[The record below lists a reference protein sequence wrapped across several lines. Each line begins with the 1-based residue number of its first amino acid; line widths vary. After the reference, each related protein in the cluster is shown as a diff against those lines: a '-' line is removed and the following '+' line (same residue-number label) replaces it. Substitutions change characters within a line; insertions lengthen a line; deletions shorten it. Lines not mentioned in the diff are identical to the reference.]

1 MKFKLGV
8 IVFVALCGFLFIS
21 GVNVSATPSN
31 NLKVSFIDVG
41 EGDSILIQ
49 DQTGFNVLIDGGVPL
64 AGPKV
69 IDYMLEQGVD
79 EIDVMVATHAHKD
92 HIGGLVEVLRE
103 TDIPVHQ
110 ILYNGDSGDTE
121 IWAEFAEA
129 VNERR
134 LTLTAAHYPMTY
146 TWGTSTAYVLNPV
159 SDSAEVNQVN
169 DNQNSKSVV
178 ILLDNAD
185 VDFLFTGDIGSSA
198 EAAIL
203 TRFTPISA
211 EILKVAH
218 HGGGSSSS
226 PEFLSAV
233 SPAEAIISVGDNRYG
248 YPDEE
253 TLERLL
259 AVGARI
265 WRTDQDGTIVVLSDG
280 ESYSINGYSPLG
292 DYQIFLPIV
301 VEMLH

>member
-1 MKFKLGV
+1 MKFKLSIVVFFALIGV
-8 IVFVALCGFLFIS
+8 LFIS
-21 GVNVSATPSN
+21 GSNISATPSN

-41 EGDSILIQ
+41 EGDAILIQ
-49 DQTGFNVLIDGGVPL
+49 DVTGFNVLIDGGIPL

-69 IDYMLEQGVD
+69 IDYMREQGVD

-92 HIGGLVEVLRE
+92 HIGGLTEVLRE

-121 IWAEFAEA
+121 IWANFAEA
-129 VNERR
+129 VHDRR
-134 LTLTAAHYPMTY
+134 LTLTAVHYPMTY
-146 TWGTSTAYVLNPV
+146 TWGTSTAYVLNPI
-159 SDSAEVNQVN
+159 SDLLELNQVN

-178 ILLDNAD
+178 VLLDHAD

-203 TRFTPISA
+203 SRAIPISA

-218 HGGGSSSS
+218 HGSESSSS
-226 PEFLSAV
+226 ASFLEAV
-233 SPAEAIISVGDNRYG
+233 SPSEAIISVGENPSG
-248 YPDEE
+248 YPNEE
-253 TLERLL
+253 TLDRLL
-259 AVGARI
+259 AAGARI
-265 WRTDQDGTIVVLSDG
+265 WRTDQVGTIVVLSDG
-280 ESYSINGYSPLG
+280 ASYSINGYSPL

-301 VEMLH
+301 VEMFH

>member
-1 MKFKLGV
+1 MKYKLGV
-8 IVFVALCGFLFIS
+8 IVFSTLFGFLFIA

-41 EGDSILIQ
+41 QGDSILIQ
-49 DQTGFNVLIDGGVPL
+49 DQTGFVALIDGGVPL

-69 IDYMLEQGVD
+69 IDYMREQGVD

-110 ILYNGDSGDTE
+110 ILYNGSSSDTE
-121 IWAEFAEA
+121 IWANFAEA

-134 LTLTAAHYPMTY
+134 LTLTAARYPMTF
-146 TWGTSTAYVLNPV
+146 TWGASTAYVLNPV
-159 SDSAEVNQVN
+159 SDPAEVNQVN

-178 ILLDNAD
+178 ILLDHAD
-185 VDFLFTGDIGSSA
+185 VEFLLTGDIGSSA

-203 TRFTPISA
+203 SRFTPISA

-226 PEFLSAV
+226 AIFLAAV

-253 TLERLL
+253 TLDRLL

-265 WRTDQDGTIVVLSDG
+265 WRTDQFGTIVVSSNG
-280 ESYSINGYSPLG
+280 GSYTVNGFSPSG
-292 DYQIFLPIV
+292 YQIYLPIV
-301 VEMLH
+301 VELLH